1 MTTEERI
8 INYINQL
15 RNDGFE
21 AICFLLPA
29 YNVGGGTFYF
39 CELAKCIVSKCSIE
53 VYYCDYKNGYPSSLL
68 ENSGVK
74 IVEYL
79 DKEIEFPIR
88 EKCIVITN
96 STRAILLK
104 KMRPDNK
111 IFFWHYETFHCGW
124 DSVFLRGE
132 TNSFFELCFTHKAMS
147 FHDWSGWR
155 SLSDDF
161 GKEFNKIY
169 LPLSLPM
176 KGKRALGNPKKEDE
190 INLTWLGRLGHDK
203 VRSLEYLIENFAKYQ
218 TNRRKILHIVGDGF
232 ERAFIEKRCQSFSQS
247 IEFDMP
253 GTVPHDQIGDYL
265 IENTDILFAMGLS
278 AYEGI
283 TLGIPTATVLIDTRR
298 IEKDA
303 FLWLHDSHDFSAG
316 ILTEQMESFG
326 EGFRKFSD
334 IMEKYLDSLS
344 RREIHEKMDKFCSM
358 YCLSN
363 EQKVEMLLSS
373 LLDCSLSMGDV
384 AGCLKYIPYRNI
396 VIKKTRLFGRKLP
409 DKMLSWS

>member
-1 MTTEERI
+1 MTTDERI

-21 AICFLLPA
+21 AMCFLLPA

-39 CELAKCIVSKCSIE
+39 CELAKCIVSNSSIA

-74 IVEYL
+74 IVEYV
-79 DKEIEFPIR
+79 DKEIEFPIK

-124 DSVFLRGE
+124 NSVFLRGE
-132 TNSFFELCFTHKAMS
+132 TDSFFELCFTHKAMS

-155 SLSDDF
+155 SLSDDY
-161 GKEFNKIY
+161 GKEFEKVY

-176 KGKRALGNPKKEDE
+176 KRKKALVNMKNEEE
-190 INLTWLGRLGHDK
+190 INITWLGRLEHDK
-203 VRSLEYLIENFAKYQ
+203 VRSLEYLIENFAKFQ
-218 TNRRKILHIVGDGF
+218 TNRKKILHIVGDGF
-232 ERAFIEKRCQSFSQS
+232 ERAFIEKRCQSFSKLL
-247 IEFDMP
+247 EFDMS
-253 GTVPHDQIGDYL
+253 GTVPHDQIDDYL
-265 IENTDILFAMGLS
+265 IKNTDILFAMGLS

-283 TLGIPTATVLIDTRR
+283 TLGIPTVTVLIDSKK
-298 IEKDA
+298 IERDA

-316 ILTEQMESFG
+316 ILTEQMDSFG
-326 EGFRKFSD
+326 EGFRKFSE
-334 IMEKYLDSLS
+334 IMEEYLNPLV
-344 RREIHEKMDKFCSM
+344 RKEIQEKMDRFCEK

-363 EQKVEMLLSS
+363 EQKVEMLLFSV
-373 LLDCSLSMGDV
+373 LECTLSMEDLHR
-384 AGCLKYIPYRNI
+384 CLKYVPYRNI
-396 VIKKTRLFGRKLP
+396 VVKRTELFGKKLS
-409 DKMLSWS
+409 DRLLSWS